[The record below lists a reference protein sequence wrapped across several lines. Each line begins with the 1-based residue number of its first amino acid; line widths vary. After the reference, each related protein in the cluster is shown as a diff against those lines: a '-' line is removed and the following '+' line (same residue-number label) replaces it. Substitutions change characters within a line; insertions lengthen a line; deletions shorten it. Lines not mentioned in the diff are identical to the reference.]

1 MTKKWILG
9 NDFFPLQFIYI
20 KISTSVYWESSPI
33 WHPQLWWQVMPSQ
46 GRQWPGTAAVECAA
60 LVDMSDLCPDC
71 RATQLSDCKF
81 NNNTQQKRKKKTL
94 RHSDAFVLMILS
106 TRIYTP
112 LFLCHYIAIQ
122 DLQAQAPTHDIW
134 PIVETRQRWGRHNT
148 RVAHDGKLL
157 QLMKWRQVWHLE

>member
-1 MTKKWILG
+1 MI
-9 NDFFPLQFIYI
+9 FFPCSLSILRFQPLFTENLLQFGIL
-20 KISTSVYWESSPI
+20 SCDGRWCRHRADSGQVLHQLNVLPWSI
-33 WHPQLWWQVMPSQ
+33 WATFAL
-46 GRQWPGTAAVECAA
+46 TVE
-60 LVDMSDLCPDC
+60 P
-71 RATQLSDCKF
+71 LSFQTVNLTITHSK
-81 NNNTQQKRKKKTL
+81 KEKKKTL